1 MRPVL
6 IALCLASPALAHEP
20 VIDDCAISAAACPV
34 EVLLPGL
41 APLDGSPLLTAPDRL
56 TFLAH
61 GGVGPVAAE
70 VSLSDGQ
77 LLREVPLRLPK
88 DADLYVGLVAAGGRG
103 YALSLW
109 HGGTELGL
117 QFFAPDG
124 AALGL
129 LPASWPE
136 GWPLEMSLAT
146 AITLLAGQG
155 VLTFDGEE
163 LRGTL
168 YRFDLAVSA
177 ADGALTVTE
186 TRSGTGAVDTLGA
199 YLERRLARQI
209 DPVGAEDVHVESALE
224 AVTSWASDGSPS
236 RLLLRSADGGEI
248 AFDQRLGPDRMGHD
262 YSAARVTPDG
272 TRLAAIRT
280 TATESRLMVFDTATT
295 APVFEAPLPIGCCA
309 SVVWLPQGRIAVL
322 QVDGDEGARLLVFQT
337 R

>member
-6 IALCLASPALAHEP
+6 IALCLASPALGHEP
-20 VIDDCAISAAACPV
+20 VIDDCAISATPCPV

-41 APLDGSPLLTAPDRL
+41 EPLDGAPLLTAPDRL

-61 GGVGPVAAE
+61 AAAGPVAAE
-70 VSLSDGQ
+70 VSLADGQ
-77 LLREVPLRLPK
+77 IQREVPLRLPK

-109 HGGTELGL
+109 QGGTELGL

-129 LPASWPE
+129 LPATWPE
-136 GWPLEMSLAT
+136 GWPLEMSLAS
-146 AITLLAGQG
+146 AVTLLAGQG

-163 LRGTL
+163 LRGPL

-186 TRSGTGAVDTLGA
+186 TRPGTGASDTLGT

-209 DPVGAEDVHVESALE
+209 DPVGAESVHVEGALA
-224 AVTSWASDGSPS
+224 AVTTWASDGSPS

-248 AFDQRLGPDRMGHD
+248 AFDQRLGPDRMEFT

-280 TATESRLMVFDTATT
+280 TAAESRLMIFDTATT
-295 APVFEAPLPIGCCA
+295 VPVFEAPLPTGWRA
-309 SVVWLPQGRIAVL
+309 SVVWLPQGRVAVL
-322 QVDGDEGARLLVFQT
+322 QHDGDKGTRLLVFQT